1 MCWLVLPLAFYLK
14 VFRRD
19 QSIYERVVMDVVGG
33 VCTVVSCF
41 VSRRTGRR
49 GARIGTVQTRVVYKL
64 TSRTSSDT
72 MGKVLHA

>member
-1 MCWLVLPLAFYLK
+1 MSTIIVCWLVLPLAFYLN

-41 VSRRTGRR
+41 VSSKTGRR
-49 GARIGTVQTRVVYKL
+49 EAGIGERQNRAD
-64 TSRTSSDT
+64 SSS
-72 MGKVLHA
+72 L